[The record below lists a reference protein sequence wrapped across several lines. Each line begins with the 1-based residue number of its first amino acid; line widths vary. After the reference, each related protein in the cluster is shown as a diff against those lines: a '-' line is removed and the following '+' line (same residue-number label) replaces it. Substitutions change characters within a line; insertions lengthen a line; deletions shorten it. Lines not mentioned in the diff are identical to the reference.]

1 MKQERQFNGRFTEEA
16 ANCIMQ
22 LINNGHIKGMRNADG
37 YLPAHMF
44 KDCGDRF
51 ESYPITVGDR
61 RYTEYLT
68 SIYSGE
74 STHDIIGFGSKRDYD
89 VFKQMF
95 YEGKTPDNIRFPVFA
110 VDADNFSIVLFTD
123 YNSGYVVTP
132 KALNKIHDVDIRE
145 NNRFLVIDFEL
156 AEQFLIPRKRC
167 GGNRFT
173 LAAANVIRDMIAV
186 GEITKLQKADGE
198 IIDCKDTRYESSQHQ
213 SFFVGGYYYEP
224 DLSNAGKEANINDIV
239 DIPIRKERKLFKERF
254 NSLYRTGFPCFYISK
269 TSDKIVLAN
278 KTHAIEMKEGAVPVS
293 LPLDDT
299 GLYRKVTFNEASV
312 YLGEVNVIDDVYFGH
327 KSAANII
334 LLMIRLKLC
343 KGNLMFGSKEFL
355 GQLYYKNIHDEY
367 FLSKPDEDVMCEVK
381 IVDGKLQC
389 NKEEFSNFAS
399 LVDFELFTKLYSMRY
414 MKG

>member
-44 KDCGDRF
+44 KDRGDRF

-61 RYTEYLT
+61 KYTEYLT

-89 VFKQMF
+89 VFRQVF
-95 YEGKTPDNIRFPVFA
+95 YEGKTPHNIGFPVFA
-110 VDADNFSIVLFTD
+110 IDADNFSVVLFTD
-123 YNSGYVVTP
+123 YTIGYAVAP
-132 KALNKIHDVDIRE
+132 KEMNKVHDIDIRE

-156 AEQFLIPRKRC
+156 AEQFLIPRKRRN
-167 GGNRFT
+167 GNRFT
-173 LAAANVIRDMIAV
+173 LAAANVIKDMIAG

-198 IIDCKDTRYESSQHQ
+198 IIDCNDARYESAQHQ
-213 SFFVGGYYYEP
+213 AFSVGGYYYEH
-224 DLSNAGKEANINDIV
+224 DLSNVGKEANINDIV

-278 KTHAIEMKEGAVPVS
+278 KTHAIEMKVGAVPVS

-299 GLYRKVTFNEASV
+299 GMYRKVTFKEASIQ
-312 YLGEVNVIDDVYFGH
+312 LGECNVIDDVYFGYE
-327 KSAANII
+327 SAANII

-355 GQLYYKNIHDEY
+355 GQLYYKNLKGEY
-367 FLSKPDEDVMCEVK
+367 FLSIPDEDIMYEVK
-381 IVDGKLQC
+381 IVNGKLQC
-389 NKEEFSNFAS
+389 NGEEFSNFAS

>member
-22 LINNGHIKGMRNADG
+22 LINNGHIKGMRNDEG

-44 KDCGDRF
+44 KDRGDRF

-89 VFKQMF
+89 VFKQVF
-95 YEGKTPDNIRFPVFA
+95 YEGKAPDNIRFPVFA
-110 VDADNFSIVLFTD
+110 IDASNSSVVLFTE
-123 YNSGYVVTP
+123 YTIGYAVTP
-132 KALNKIHDVDIRE
+132 KALNKVHDVDIRE
-145 NNRFLVIDFEL
+145 NDRFLVIDFEL
-156 AEQFLIPRKRC
+156 AEQFLIPRKRRD
-167 GGNRFT
+167 GNRFT
-173 LAAANVIRDMIAV
+173 LAAANVIKNVILA

-198 IIDCKDTRYESSQHQ
+198 IIDCKDARYEINEHQ
-213 SFFVGGYYYEP
+213 SFYVGGYYYEH
-224 DLSNAGKEANINDIV
+224 DLSNVGKEANINDIV

-254 NSLYRTGFPCFYISK
+254 NSLYRTEFPCFYIDHSRLFLV
-269 TSDKIVLAN
+269 TETN
-278 KTHAIEMKEGAVPVS
+278 AIEMKDGAEPINLVAES
-293 LPLDDT
+293 YT
-299 GLYRKVTFNEASV
+299 TSSSKITFKEASIH
-312 YLGEVNVIDDVYFGH
+312 LGEVNVVDDVYFGH
-327 KSAANII
+327 ESAANII

-343 KGNLMFGSKEFL
+343 KGNLMFGSKEYL
-355 GQLYYKNIHDEY
+355 GQLYYKNLKGEY
-367 FLSKPDEDVMCEVK
+367 FLSIPDEDIMYDVK
-381 IVDGKLQC
+381 IVNDNLHC
-389 NKEEFSNFAS
+389 NGEEFSNFAS

>member
-44 KDCGDRF
+44 KDRGDRF

-61 RYTEYLT
+61 KYTEYLT

-89 VFKQMF
+89 VFRQVF
-95 YEGKTPDNIRFPVFA
+95 YEGKALDNISFPVFA
-110 VDADNFSIVLFTD
+110 IDADNFSVVLFTD
-123 YNSGYVVTP
+123 YTFGYAVTP
-132 KALNKIHDVDIRE
+132 KALNKVHDVDIRE
-145 NNRFLVIDFEL
+145 NDRFLVVDFEI
-156 AEQFLIPRKRC
+156 AEQFLIPRKRRD
-167 GGNRFT
+167 GNRFT
-173 LAAANVIRDMIAV
+173 LAAANVIRDMIAD
-186 GEITKLQKADGE
+186 GEITKLQKADGK
-198 IIDCKDTRYESSQHQ
+198 IIDCKDVRYESAQHQ
-213 SFFVGGYYYEP
+213 AFSVGGYYYEP
-224 DLSNAGKEANINDIV
+224 DLSNVGKEANINDIV

-254 NSLYRTGFPCFYISK
+254 NSLYRTGLPCFYTSK
-269 TSDKIVLAN
+269 TSDKIVLAS
-278 KTHAIEMKEGAVPVS
+278 KTYAIEMKEGAVPAS

-299 GLYRKVTFNEASV
+299 GMYRKVTFKEASIQ
-312 YLGEVNVIDDVYFGH
+312 LGECNVVDEINFGH
-327 KSAANII
+327 ESAANII

-343 KGNLMFGSKEFL
+343 KGNLMFGSGEYL
-355 GQLYYKNIHDEY
+355 GQLYYKNLKGEY
-367 FLSKPDEDVMCEVK
+367 FLSIPDEDIMYEVK
-381 IVDGKLQC
+381 LVNGKLQC
-389 NKEEFSNFAS
+389 NGEEFSNFAS

>member
-1 MKQERQFNGRFTEEA
+1 MKRERQFNGRFTEEA
-16 ANCIMQ
+16 ANCIMR
-22 LINNGHIKGMRNADG
+22 LIKSGHIKGMRNADG

-44 KDCGDRF
+44 KDRGDRF

-61 RYTEYLT
+61 KYTEYLT

-110 VDADNFSIVLFTD
+110 VDADNFSVVLFTE
-123 YNSGYVVTP
+123 YTIGYAVTP
-132 KALNKIHDVDIRE
+132 KALNKVHDVDIRE
-145 NNRFLVIDFEL
+145 NDRFLVIDFEV
-156 AEQFLIPRKRC
+156 AEQFLNPRKRRE
-167 GGNRFT
+167 GNRFT
-173 LAAANVIRDMIAV
+173 LAAANVIKDMLLT

-224 DLSNAGKEANINDIV
+224 NLSNAGKEANINDIV
-239 DIPIRKERKLFKERF
+239 DIPIRKERKLFKEKF
-254 NSLYRTGFPCFYISK
+254 NSLYRTEFPCFYIDHSRLFLV
-269 TSDKIVLAN
+269 TETN
-278 KTHAIEMKEGAVPVS
+278 AIEMKEGAVPVS

-299 GLYRKVTFNEASV
+299 GMYRKVTFKEASV
-312 YLGEVNVIDDVYFGH
+312 QLGECNVIDDVYFGH
-327 KSAANII
+327 ESAANII

-355 GQLYYKNIHDEY
+355 GQLYYKNINGEY
-367 FLSKPDEDVMCEVK
+367 FLSIPDEDIMYEVK
-381 IVDGKLQC
+381 IVGGKLQC
-389 NKEEFSNFAS
+389 QGEEFSNFAS
-399 LVDFELFTKLYSMRY
+399 LVDFNLFTKLYSMRY

>member
-1 MKQERQFNGRFTEEA
+1 MKRERQFNGRFTEEA

-44 KDCGDRF
+44 KDRGDRF

-89 VFKQMF
+89 VFKQVF
-95 YEGKTPDNIRFPVFA
+95 YEGKTPCSISFPVFA
-110 VDADNFSIVLFTD
+110 IDADNSSVVLFTE
-123 YNSGYVVTP
+123 YTIGYAVTP
-132 KALNKIHDVDIRE
+132 KELSKVHDVDIRE
-145 NNRFLVIDFEL
+145 NDRFLVIDFEL
-156 AEQFLIPRKRC
+156 AEQFLIPRKRRD
-167 GGNRFT
+167 GNRFT
-173 LAAANVIRDMIAV
+173 LAAANVIRDMIMA

-254 NSLYRTGFPCFYISK
+254 NSMYRTEFPCFYIDHSRLFLV
-269 TSDKIVLAN
+269 TETN
-278 KTHAIEMKEGAVPVS
+278 AIEMKDGAVPVS

-299 GLYRKVTFNEASV
+299 GMYRKVTFKEASIH
-312 YLGEVNVIDDVYFGH
+312 LGECNVIDDVYFGH
-327 KSAANII
+327 ESAANII

-355 GQLYYKNIHDEY
+355 GQLYYKNFKGKY
-367 FLSKPDEDVMCEVK
+367 FLSKPDEDIMCEVK
-381 IVDGKLQC
+381 IVNGKLQC
-389 NKEEFSNFAS
+389 NGEEFSNFAS
-399 LVDFELFTKLYSMRY
+399 LVDFNLFTKLYSMRY
-414 MKG
+414 TKG

>member
-44 KDCGDRF
+44 KDRGDRF

-61 RYTEYLT
+61 KYTEYLT

-89 VFKQMF
+89 VFKQVF
-95 YEGKTPDNIRFPVFA
+95 YEGKAPDNMRFPVFA
-110 VDADNFSIVLFTD
+110 IDADNFSVVLFTE
-123 YNSGYVVTP
+123 YTIGYAVTP
-132 KALNKIHDVDIRE
+132 KTLSKVHDVDIRD
-145 NNRFLVIDFEL
+145 NDRFLVIDFEL
-156 AEQFLIPRKRC
+156 AEQFLIPRKRRE
-167 GGNRFT
+167 GNRFT
-173 LAAANVIRDMIAV
+173 LAAANVIKDMIMA
-186 GEITKLQKADGE
+186 GEITKLEKADGE
-198 IIDCKDTRYESSQHQ
+198 IIDCKEARYEINEHQ
-213 SFFVGGYYYEP
+213 SFYVGGYYYEQ
-224 DLSNAGKEANINDIV
+224 DLSNVGKEANINDIV
-239 DIPIRKERKLFKERF
+239 DILIKEERKLFKERF
-254 NSLYRTGFPCFYISK
+254 NSLYRTGLPCLYISK
-269 TSDKIVLAN
+269 TSDKIVLAT
-278 KTHAIEMKEGAVPVS
+278 KTQAIEMKECAVPVS

-299 GLYRKVTFNEASV
+299 GMYRKVTFKEAAIQ
-312 YLGEVNVIDDVYFGH
+312 LGEVNVVDDVYFGH
-327 KSAANII
+327 ESAANII
-334 LLMIRLKLC
+334 LLMIRLKLL

-355 GQLYYKNIHDEY
+355 GKLYYKNLKGEY
-367 FLSKPDEDVMCEVK
+367 FLSIPDEDIMCEVK

-389 NKEEFSNFAS
+389 QGEEFSNFAS

>member
-16 ANCIMQ
+16 ATCIMQ

-44 KDCGDRF
+44 KDRGDRF

-61 RYTEYLT
+61 KYTEYLT

-74 STHDIIGFGSKRDYD
+74 STHDIIGFWSKRDYD
-89 VFKQMF
+89 VFKQVF

-110 VDADNFSIVLFTD
+110 IDADNFSIVLFTE
-123 YNSGYVVTP
+123 YTIGYALTP
-132 KALNKIHDVDIRE
+132 KALNKVHDVDIRE
-145 NNRFLVIDFEL
+145 NDRFLVIDFEL
-156 AEQFLIPRKRC
+156 AEQFLNPRKRRE
-167 GGNRFT
+167 GNRFT
-173 LAAANVIRDMIAV
+173 LAAANVIKDMIAA

-198 IIDCKDTRYESSQHQ
+198 IIDCKDSRYDSSQHQ
-213 SFFVGGYYYEP
+213 SFSVGGYYYEP
-224 DLSNAGKEANINDIV
+224 DLSNVGKEANINDIV
-239 DIPIRKERKLFKERF
+239 DILIKEERKLFKERF
-254 NSLYRTGFPCFYISK
+254 NSLYRTGLPCLYISK

-278 KTHAIEMKEGAVPVS
+278 KTQAIEMKESAVPVG
-293 LPLDDT
+293 LPLADT
-299 GLYRKVTFNEASV
+299 GMYRKVSFKEASIQ
-312 YLGEVNVIDDVYFGH
+312 LGECNVVDKINFGH
-327 KSAANII
+327 ESAANII

-367 FLSKPDEDVMCEVK
+367 FLSKPDEDVMFEVK
-381 IVDGKLQC
+381 IVNGKLQC
-389 NKEEFSNFAS
+389 NGEEFSNFAS
-399 LVDFELFTKLYSMRY
+399 LVDFNFFTKLYSMRY

>member
-44 KDCGDRF
+44 KDRGDRF

-89 VFKQMF
+89 VFKQVF
-95 YEGKTPDNIRFPVFA
+95 YEGKTPHNIGFPVFA
-110 VDADNFSIVLFTD
+110 IDAENFSVVLFTD
-123 YNSGYVVTP
+123 YNNGYAVTP
-132 KALNKIHDVDIRE
+132 KALNKVHDVDIRE
-145 NNRFLVIDFEL
+145 NNRFLVIDFKL
-156 AEQFLIPRKRC
+156 AEQFLIPRKRRD
-167 GGNRFT
+167 GNRFT
-173 LAAANVIRDMIAV
+173 LAAANIIKNMIMA

-198 IIDCKDTRYESSQHQ
+198 IIDCNSTKYNLGEHQ
-213 SFFVGGYYYEP
+213 SFYVCGYYYEQ
-224 DLSNAGKEANINDIV
+224 DLSNVGKEANINDIV
-239 DIPIRKERKLFKERF
+239 DIPIHKECKLFKEKF
-254 NSLYRTGFPCFYISK
+254 NSLYRTEFPCFYIDRGRVFFVAE
-269 TSDKIVLAN
+269 TN
-278 KTHAIEMKEGAVPVS
+278 AIEMKDGAEPINLVADSYASTSV
-293 LPLDDT
+293 
-299 GLYRKVTFNEASV
+299 KITFKEASIQ
-312 YLGEVNVIDDVYFGH
+312 LGECNVIDEINFGNEN
-327 KSAANII
+327 AANII
-334 LLMIRLKLC
+334 MLMIRLKLC
-343 KGNLMFGSKEFL
+343 KGNLMFGPKEFL
-355 GQLYYKNIHDEY
+355 GQLYYNNLKVEY

-381 IVDGKLQC
+381 IVNGKLQC
-389 NKEEFSNFAS
+389 NGEEFSNFAS

>member
-22 LINNGHIKGMRNADG
+22 LINNGHIKGMRNDEG
-37 YLPAHMF
+37 HLPAHMF
-44 KDCGDRF
+44 KDRGDRF

-61 RYTEYLT
+61 RYTECLT

-89 VFKQMF
+89 VFRQAF
-95 YEGKTPDNIRFPVFA
+95 YESKTPHNISFPVFA
-110 VDADNFSIVLFTD
+110 LDANNFSVMLFTE
-123 YNSGYVVTP
+123 YTFGYAVTP
-132 KALNKIHDVDIRE
+132 NALNKVHDVDIRE
-145 NNRFLVIDFEL
+145 NDRFLVIDFEI
-156 AEQFLIPRKRC
+156 AEQFLIPRKRRD
-167 GGNRFT
+167 GNRFT
-173 LAAANVIRDMIAV
+173 LAAANVIRDMIAG

-198 IIDCKDTRYESSQHQ
+198 IIDCNDSKYDLSEHQ
-213 SFFVGGYYYEP
+213 SSCVGGYYYES
-224 DLSNAGKEANINDIV
+224 DLSNVGKEANINDIV
-239 DIPIRKERKLFKERF
+239 DIPNRKERKLFKERF
-254 NSLYRTGFPCFYISK
+254 NSLYRTGLPCFYISK
-269 TSDKIVLAN
+269 TSDKIVLAS

-299 GLYRKVTFNEASV
+299 GMYRKVTFKEASTR
-312 YLGEVNVIDDVYFGH
+312 LGEVNVIDDVYFGH
-327 KSAANII
+327 ESAANII

-343 KGNLMFGSKEFL
+343 KGNLMFGSEEYL
-355 GQLYYKNIHDEY
+355 GQLYYKELKAEY
-367 FLSKPDEDVMCEVK
+367 FLSKPDEDVKCKVK

-389 NKEEFSNFAS
+389 QEEEFSNFAS

>member
-1 MKQERQFNGRFTEEA
+1 MKRERQFNGRFTEEA
-16 ANCIMQ
+16 ATCIMQ

-44 KDCGDRF
+44 KDRGDRF

-61 RYTEYLT
+61 KYTEYLT

-110 VDADNFSIVLFTD
+110 IDADNFSVVLFTE
-123 YNSGYVVTP
+123 YTIGYAVTP
-132 KALNKIHDVDIRE
+132 KALNKVHDVDIRE
-145 NNRFLVIDFEL
+145 NDRFLVIDFEL
-156 AEQFLIPRKRC
+156 AEQFLIPRKRR

-254 NSLYRTGFPCFYISK
+254 NSLYRTEFPCFYIDRGRVFFV
-269 TSDKIVLAN
+269 TETN
-278 KTHAIEMKEGAVPVS
+278 AIEMKDGAEPINLVAES
-293 LPLDDT
+293 YT
-299 GLYRKVTFNEASV
+299 TSSSKITFKEASIH
-312 YLGEVNVIDDVYFGH
+312 LGECNVVDNINFGNDN
-327 KSAANII
+327 AANII

-343 KGNLMFGSKEFL
+343 KGNLMFGSEEYL
-355 GQLYYKNIHDEY
+355 GQLYYKNFKGEY
-367 FLSKPDEDVMCEVK
+367 FLSKPDEDVMREVK
-381 IVDGKLQC
+381 IVNGKLQC
-389 NKEEFSNFAS
+389 NEEEFSNFAS

>member
-44 KDCGDRF
+44 KNRGDRF

-61 RYTEYLT
+61 KYTEYLT

-89 VFKQMF
+89 VFKQVF
-95 YEGKTPDNIRFPVFA
+95 YEGKAPDNMRFPVFA
-110 VDADNFSIVLFTD
+110 VDADNFSVVLFTE
-123 YNSGYVVTP
+123 YTIGYVVTP
-132 KALNKIHDVDIRE
+132 KALNKVHDIDIRD
-145 NNRFLVIDFEL
+145 NDRFLVIDFEL
-156 AEQFLIPRKRC
+156 AEQFLNPRKRRD
-167 GGNRFT
+167 GNRFT
-173 LAAANVIRDMIAV
+173 LAAANVIKDMLLT
-186 GEITKLQKADGE
+186 GEITKLEKADGE
-198 IIDCKDTRYESSQHQ
+198 IIDCKDARHELGEHQ
-213 SFFVGGYYYEP
+213 SFYVGGYYYES
-224 DLSNAGKEANINDIV
+224 DLSNVGKEANINDIV
-239 DIPIRKERKLFKERF
+239 DIPIRKERRLFKERF

-299 GLYRKVTFNEASV
+299 GMYRKVTFNEASV
-312 YLGEVNVIDDVYFGH
+312 QLGECNVIDDVYFGH
-327 KSAANII
+327 ESAANII

-343 KGNLMFGSKEFL
+343 KGNLMFGSEEYL
-355 GQLYYKNIHDEY
+355 GQLYNKCRDGKYIIATTD
-367 FLSKPDEDVMCEVK
+367 DTAMQEVK
-381 IVDGKLQC
+381 IVNGKLQC
-389 NKEEFSNFAS
+389 NGEEFSNFAS
-399 LVDFELFTKLYSMRY
+399 LVDFNLFTKLYSMRY
-414 MKG
+414 TKG

>member
-1 MKQERQFNGRFTEEA
+1 MKRERQFNGRFTEEA

-44 KDCGDRF
+44 KDRGDRF

-61 RYTEYLT
+61 KYTEYLT

-110 VDADNFSIVLFTD
+110 VDADNFSVVLFTE
-123 YNSGYVVTP
+123 YTIGYVVTP
-132 KALNKIHDVDIRE
+132 KALNKVHDVDIRE
-145 NNRFLVIDFEL
+145 NDRFLVIDFEL
-156 AEQFLIPRKRC
+156 AEQFLNPRKRRE
-167 GGNRFT
+167 GNRFT
-173 LAAANVIRDMIAV
+173 LAAANVIKDMLLT
-186 GEITKLQKADGE
+186 GEITKLEKADGK
-198 IIDCKDTRYESSQHQ
+198 IIDCKDARHELGEHQ
-213 SFFVGGYYYEP
+213 SFYVGGYYYEP
-224 DLSNAGKEANINDIV
+224 DLSNVGKEANINDIV
-239 DIPIRKERKLFKERF
+239 DIPVRKERKLFKERF

-269 TSDKIVLAN
+269 TSDKIVLAT
-278 KTHAIEMKEGAVPVS
+278 KTQAIEMKESAVPVG
-293 LPLDDT
+293 LPLADT
-299 GLYRKVTFNEASV
+299 GMYRKVSFKEAAIQ
-312 YLGEVNVIDDVYFGH
+312 LGEVNVVDDVYFGH
-327 KSAANII
+327 ESAANII
-334 LLMIRLKLC
+334 LLMIRLKLL

-355 GQLYYKNIHDEY
+355 GQLYYKNINDEY
-367 FLSKPDEDVMCEVK
+367 FLSIPDEDVMYEVK
-381 IVDGKLQC
+381 IVDGKIMC
-389 NKEEFSNFAS
+389 NEEEFSNFSS